1 MLRHRLFWAACLVWP
16 FSVNAIISG
25 NAILQAEY
33 DLDYPYLVSIRDSAE
48 GEKHYCGGTALSD
61 RWVLTAAHCLVKSG
75 ATQETSDENL
85 ENITNYEVAL
95 PIELSI
101 SHGAADLTDTD
112 EIEFVRVTHVV
123 IHPDYYPL
131 SSNTTTAY
139 QNDIALLY
147 LETDLPISQ
156 FATLVDSDSY
166 ANLLALEEVWDID
179 LRPSNLTLAGWGRAS
194 IDSDILDYQLLE
206 TDAAFNPMSVCFARL
221 EAGREEPR
229 YVSSADDPTKLC
241 SMPTISLSLP
251 AEERKYG
258 NGACVYDGGGPLFY
272 GNIQVG
278 VISASPVSNTICSS
292 WTIPAW
298 YTNINH
304 YLDWIASYTDDPQ
317 PPTQAV
323 IKPSFLTT
331 ITTPE
336 PDDSPDDTNSPDEVE
351 SDTSANCSGTANVG
365 VGGGTAQLGCDSSS
379 SGGGGLGGLSIL
391 ALITL
396 LVRRRLSG
404 CISAT

>member
-1 MLRHRLFWAACLVWP
+1 MLMHRLFMAVCLMCA
-16 FSVNAIISG
+16 FSANAIISG
-25 NAILQAEY
+25 KVILQAEY
-33 DLDYPYLVSIRDSAE
+33 DLDYTYLVSIRASLE
-48 GEKHYCGGTALSD
+48 GEKHYCGGTALSG

-75 ATQETSDENL
+75 ATQETSDDNL

-112 EIEFVRVTHVV
+112 EVEIVRVTHVI

-131 SSNTTTAY
+131 SSDSTTAF
-139 QNDIALLY
+139 QNDVALLY
-147 LETDLPISQ
+147 LETDLPISK
-156 FATLVDSDSY
+156 FVTLVDSDSY
-166 ANLLALEEVWDID
+166 TNLLDLEEVWDVD
-179 LRPSNLTLAGWGRAS
+179 LRPSNLTLAGWGLSS
-194 IDSDILDYQLLE
+194 IDSDTLDYQLLE
-206 TDAAFNPMSVCFARL
+206 TDAVFNPIQDCFARV
-221 EAGREEPR
+221 EAGREVPR
-229 YVSSADDPTKLC
+229 YVSSSDDPTKLC
-241 SMPTISLSLP
+241 SMPTTPLYSG
-251 AEERKYG
+251 ERRFG
-258 NGACVYDGGGPLFY
+258 NGACVYDGGGPLFF

-304 YLDWIASYTDDPQ
+304 YLDWIASYTDAPQ
-317 PPTQAV
+317 PPTDKV
-323 IKPSFLTT
+323 IKPLFLTT
-331 ITTPE
+331 TTTPE
-336 PDDSPDDTNSPDEVE
+336 PEESPDDTINPDEVE

-379 SGGGGLGGLSIL
+379 SGGGGLGTLSML
-391 ALITL
+391 ALMTL
-396 LVRRRLSG
+396 FIRRKLSG

>member
-1 MLRHRLFWAACLVWP
+1 MLMHRLFMAVCLMCA
-16 FSVNAIISG
+16 FSANAIISG
-25 NAILQAEY
+25 NVILQAEY
-33 DLDYPYLVSIRDSAE
+33 DLDYPYLVSIRASLEA
-48 GEKHYCGGTALSD
+48 EKHYCGGTALSG

-75 ATQETSDENL
+75 ATQETSDDNL

-112 EIEFVRVTHVV
+112 EVEIVRVTHVI

-131 SSNTTTAY
+131 SSDNTTAF

-147 LETDLPISQ
+147 LETDLPITK
-156 FATLVDSDSY
+156 FATLVDSNSY
-166 ANLLALEEVWDID
+166 ANLLDLEEVWDVD
-179 LRPSNLTLAGWGRAS
+179 LRPSNLTLAGWGLSS
-194 IDSDILDYQLLE
+194 IDSDTPDYELLE
-206 TDAAFNPMSVCFARL
+206 TDAAFNPIQDCFVRV
-221 EAGREEPR
+221 EAGREVPR
-229 YVSSADDPTKLC
+229 YVSSSDDPTKLC

-258 NGACVYDGGGPLFY
+258 NGACVYDGGGPLIY

-304 YLDWIASYTDDPQ
+304 YLDWISSYTDDSQ

-323 IKPSFLTT
+323 TKPSFLTAN
-331 ITTPE
+331 TTPE

-379 SGGGGLGGLSIL
+379 SGGGGLGGLSML

-396 LVRRRLSG
+396 MVRRRISG